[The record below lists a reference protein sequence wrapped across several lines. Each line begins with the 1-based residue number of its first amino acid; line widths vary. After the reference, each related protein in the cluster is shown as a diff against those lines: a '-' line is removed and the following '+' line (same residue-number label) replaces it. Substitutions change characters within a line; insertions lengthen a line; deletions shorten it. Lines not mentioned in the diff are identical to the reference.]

1 MMRYLTVREVLNLH
15 DRIIEASG
23 GSSGI
28 RDFGALI
35 SAVTQPQMHFEE
47 RDLYPSPAEKAAA
60 LAYSL
65 IMNHPFL
72 DGNKRVGHAAME
84 VFLIL
89 NGHEIRAS
97 LDESE
102 SIIVSVAA
110 GLADR
115 AALANWVRRHLARRP

>member
-1 MMRYLTVREVLNLH
+1 MMRYLTVREALSLH
-15 DRIIEASG
+15 DRIIRTSG

-35 SAVTQPQMHFEE
+35 SAVMQPQMSFEG
-47 RDLYPSPAEKAAA
+47 RDLYPSLPEKAAA

-84 VFLIL
+84 VFLVF
-89 NGHEIRAS
+89 NGYELRAS
-97 LDESE
+97 LDDSE
-102 SIIVSVAA
+102 RIIVSVAA
-110 GLADR
+110 GR
-115 AALANWVRRHLARRP
+115 AN